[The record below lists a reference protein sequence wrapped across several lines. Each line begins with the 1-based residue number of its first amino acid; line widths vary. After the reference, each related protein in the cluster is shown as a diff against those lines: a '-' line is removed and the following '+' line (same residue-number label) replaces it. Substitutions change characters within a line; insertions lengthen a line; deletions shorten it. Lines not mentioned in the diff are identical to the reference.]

1 MKVWLPSEPHATS
14 AKFREVY
21 LKKLG
26 LFAIFCV
33 FLLMQTAQGQ
43 QFDVAFGVN
52 GITAPS
58 ASSASGNYSPQ
69 SLSGGAYPTF
79 SGDFLLFHNFG
90 VNGEVS
96 WRASRNLYA
105 GIFPYRPVFYD
116 FNGVWAPRLGRIGP
130 ELMAGIGAESIRF
143 YQPTFVCG
151 FNGCTNYVSSNH
163 FLGHFGGG
171 LRLYVTHNFFVRPEA
186 HLFLI
191 HDNVE
196 FSSFRAVRYGLSI
209 GYTFGGGPK
218 F

>member
-1 MKVWLPSEPHATS
+1 
-14 AKFREVY
+14 
-21 LKKLG
+21 LKTLA
-26 LFAIFCV
+26 LHAIFFA
-33 FLLMQTAQGQ
+33 FLVMPMAHAQ

-52 GITAPS
+52 GISAPS

-69 SLSGGAYPTF
+69 SLAGGAYPTF

-96 WRASRNLYA
+96 WRASRGLYA
-105 GIFPYRPVFYD
+105 GFFPYRPVFYD
-116 FNGVWAPRLGRIGP
+116 FNGVWAPRLGRVGA

-151 FNGCTNYVSSNH
+151 FGGCTNYSSSNH
-163 FLGHFGGG
+163 FLGHFAGG
-171 LRLYVTHNFFVRPEA
+171 LRFYPTKNIFVRPEA

-191 HDNVE
+191 HNNVE

-209 GYTFGGGPK
+209 GYTFAGEPK